1 VSSGRLLGAIVVC
14 VLAAALPAAADA
26 RTHQR
31 PRKAVAADGARVP
44 AFSDEFAGP
53 AGAAPAP
60 ARWNAELGGN
70 GWGNQE
76 LQTYTGAAA
85 NAALDG
91 AGRLAITARRE
102 PVTGADGIARDFTS
116 ARLMT
121 KGRFTFRYGR
131 VEARI
136 RVPAGRGLL
145 AQFWAVGDD
154 VWTAGWPESGEID
167 VMEVLGERPATVV
180 GSLHGPLDG
189 GAPYA
194 AWARNTETTASS
206 SLAAGFHTYSAQ
218 WSSTSITM
226 ALDGRTYATYR
237 RSAVPAGGRWVFDKP
252 FFLVLDLAVGGV
264 WAGAPDASTAWPATM
279 LVDSVRVYGAP

>member
-44 AFSDEFAGP
+44 VFSDEFAGP
-53 AGAAPAP
+53 AGAAPDP

-76 LQTYTGAAA
+76 LQTYTGAAG

-91 AGRLAITARRE
+91 AGRLAITARHE
-102 PVTGADGIARDFTS
+102 AVTGADGIARDFTS

-121 KGRFTFRYGR
+121 KGHFTFRYGR

-194 AWARNTETTASS
+194 SWARSTETTAPR

-218 WSSTSITM
+218 WSPTSISM

-279 LVDSVRVYGAP
+279 LVDSVRVYAAP

>member
-1 VSSGRLLGAIVVC
+1 VLAAC
-14 VLAAALPAAADA
+14 VLSAALPAAAEA
-26 RTHQR
+26 RTTQH
-31 PRKAVAADGARVP
+31 PRKAAAAVGTPVP
-44 AFSDEFAGP
+44 VWSDEFSGP
-53 AGAAPAP
+53 AGAAPDP
-60 ARWNAELGGN
+60 ARWTAELGGH

-76 LQTYTGAAA
+76 LQTYTGARA

-91 AGRLAITARRE
+91 AGRLAIRARRE
-102 PVTGADGIARDFTS
+102 AVTGADGVARDFTS

-121 KGRFTFRYGR
+121 KGKFTFRYGR

-194 AWARNTETTASS
+194 AWARSTETTASR
-206 SLAAGFHTYSAQ
+206 SLAAGFHTYSAT
-218 WSSTSITM
+218 WSPKSITM
-226 ALDGRTYATYR
+226 ALDGRTYATYSR
-237 RSAVPAGGRWVFDKP
+237 AIVPAAGRWVFDKP

-264 WAGAPDASTAWPATM
+264 WAGAPGAATAWPATM
-279 LVDSVRVYGAP
+279 LVDSIRVASSP

>member
-1 VSSGRLLGAIVVC
+1 VSSRRRLGAIVAC
-14 VLAAALPAAADA
+14 VLAAALPAGADA
-26 RTHQR
+26 RTHR
-31 PRKAVAADGARVP
+31 RTSKALAAGGAQVP
-44 AFSDEFAGP
+44 LWSDEFTGP
-53 AGAAPAP
+53 AGAAPDP
-60 ARWNAELGGN
+60 ARWTAELGGN

-76 LQTYTGAAA
+76 LQTYTGAAS

-102 PVTGADGIARDFTS
+102 TVTGADGIARDFTS

-121 KGRFTFRYGR
+121 KGHFTFRYGR

-194 AWARNTETTASS
+194 AWARSTETTASR

-218 WSSTSITM
+218 WSPTSISM
-226 ALDGRTYATYR
+226 ALDGRTYATYP
-237 RSAVPAGGRWVFDKP
+237 RSVVPAAGRWVFDKP
-252 FFLVLDLAVGGV
+252 FFLVLDVAVGGV
-264 WAGAPDASTAWPATM
+264 WAGAPDASTPWPATM
-279 LVDSVRVYGAP
+279 LVDSVRVYAAR